1 MVGRRF
7 ICMSITLDEA
17 LASLDGLEDLGA
29 VETLEQAGEVQRHVN
44 LAQAE
49 LLKIACHW
57 ADLNAVLDSP
67 VNTTIPGTERL
78 VRLGG
83 EGTPEV
89 AEFATAE
96 LGAQLS
102 MSAGGCAI
110 VIADALDLRHRLPL
124 LWALVCAGD
133 IKPYVARQVAQ
144 KTRQLPQTAAAVVDA
159 KAARYA
165 PTLPWGRLEP
175 VVDAAILAADP
186 EQAKAETEAAR
197 DRQGVW
203 VGRDAD
209 HGYQKVFIRAGGPD
223 VEAFD
228 TAIEDIAAA
237 LELLGDPDTLDLR
250 RAKAV
255 GVIASTQ
262 ATLDLF
268 TAAAQRADGADGNS
282 PVTPYQ
288 PTTTGAATVYVHLAA
303 EAVAGRFGVA
313 RVEDLGPVLCEQLTE
328 LLGAR
333 AITVKPVI
341 DLNDNRS
348 VDGYEVPDW
357 LDEEVHLR
365 GPADCFPHSA
375 NTRRGGD
382 SDHTKPYEP
391 PGDGGPPGQ
400 TTLANLGKLFRFQ
413 HRVKTHGRW
422 KVVQLRCGVWLW
434 RSPHGFCYLVD
445 GTGTTHLGRI

>member
-1 MVGRRF
+1 
-7 ICMSITLDEA
+7 MSMTLDEA
-17 LASLDGLEDLGA
+17 LASLDGLEDLDA
-29 VETLEQAGEVQRHVN
+29 VETLEQAGEIQRHVN

-49 LLKIACHW
+49 MLKVACHW

-67 VNTTIPGTERL
+67 VTATIPGTERL
-78 VRLGG
+78 VQLGG
-83 EGTPEV
+83 DGTPEV
-89 AEFATAE
+89 AEFAAAE

-102 MSAGGCAI
+102 MSPGGCAI
-110 VIADALDLRHRLPL
+110 VLADALDLRHRLPL

-144 KTRQLPQTAAAVVDA
+144 KTRQLSQTAAAIVDA
-159 KAARYA
+159 KTARYA

-186 EQAKAETEAAR
+186 EQSKAETAAAR

-209 HGYQKVFIRAGGPD
+209 HGYKKMFIRAGGPD

-228 TAIEDIAAA
+228 TAIDDIAEA
-237 LELLGDPDTLDLR
+237 LELLGDRDTLDLR
-250 RAKAV
+250 RAKAL

-268 TAAAQRADGADGNS
+268 TAAAGRADRADGNS

-313 RVEDLGPVLCEQLTE
+313 RVEDLGPVLCDQLTE

-341 DLNDNRS
+341 DLKRQPL
-348 VDGYEVPDW
+348 GGR
-357 LDEEVHLR
+357 LR
-365 GPADCFPHSA
+365 GSGLVGGRSPSPESRRLLPPQCQHQTWRGLRPHQA
-375 NTRRGGD
+375 VQVTRR
-382 SDHTKPYEP
+382 
-391 PGDGGPPGQ
+391 
-400 TTLANLGKLFRFQ
+400 
-413 HRVKTHGRW
+413 
-422 KVVQLRCGVWLW
+422 
-434 RSPHGFCYLVD
+434 
-445 GTGTTHLGRI
+445 